1 MKFYF
6 ETSVKLKLNSLIT
19 LVSRIILG
27 IKDSCLKSLRHCLYG
42 QAYFKKLLESQC
54 PSSHNELQSLKS
66 FQQSQGVGNTAKPQK
81 LKLIEGVNS

>member
-1 MKFYF
+1 MKFHF
-6 ETSVKLKLNSLIT
+6 ETSVKLKLNSLIP

-81 LKLIEGVNS
+81 LKLIEGINS

>member
-1 MKFYF
+1 MG
-6 ETSVKLKLNSLIT
+6 TLIT

-81 LKLIEGVNS
+81 RKLIEGINS

>member
-81 LKLIEGVNS
+81 LKLIEGINS

>member
-19 LVSRIILG
+19 LVSRIILE

-81 LKLIEGVNS
+81 LKLIEGINS

>member
-54 PSSHNELQSLKS
+54 PRSHNELQSSKS

-81 LKLIEGVNS
+81 LKLIEGINS

>member
-27 IKDSCLKSLRHCLYG
+27 IKDSCLKSLRHSLYG

-54 PSSHNELQSLKS
+54 PRSHNELQSSKS
-66 FQQSQGVGNTAKPQK
+66 FQQKSRGWQYSKTSETQIN
-81 LKLIEGVNS
+81 

>member
-1 MKFYF
+1 MKFHF

-81 LKLIEGVNS
+81 LKLIEGINS